1 MCCILS
7 RTISCVSSYASAPIA
22 WTSFFHP
29 QGNNCIK
36 ACTCSKENIETFPRK
51 YIMWLQ
57 ALFFKSFLYK
67 YYQYS
72 TTFIYIVRFSWLTKS
87 VLGSLSRKYRT
98 EQRLCYILTI
108 ALSKGWLYLTFYRL
122 LRPWSNIGKKISQR
136 ARNWKISEISKTETI
151 LLERNLC

>member
-7 RTISCVSSYASAPIA
+7 HTISCVRSYASAPIA
-22 WTSFFHP
+22 WPSFFHP
-29 QGNNCIK
+29 QGDNSIK
-36 ACTCSKENIETFPRK
+36 DCTCSKENIET
-51 YIMWLQ
+51 LQ
-57 ALFFKSFLYK
+57 ALFFKSCLYTTS
-67 YYQYS
+67 S

-136 ARNWKISEISKTETI
+136 ARNWKISVSKTETI
-151 LLERNLC
+151 LEWNLC

>member
-1 MCCILS
+1 MRLHWLHEQ
-7 RTISCVSSYASAPIA
+7 VSSIPKGTTVSKLAPAARKILKHFPGNMKCDFKHYFLKVFYIST
-22 WTSFFHP
+22 TS
-29 QGNNCIK
+29 
-36 ACTCSKENIETFPRK
+36 
-51 YIMWLQ
+51 
-57 ALFFKSFLYK
+57 
-67 YYQYS
+67 S

-151 LLERNLC
+151 LLEWNLC

>member
-1 MCCILS
+1 MRLHGLHEQ
-7 RTISCVSSYASAPIA
+7 VSSIPKGTTVSKPAPAARKILKH
-22 WTSFFHP
+22 FP
-29 QGNNCIK
+29 GNI
-36 ACTCSKENIETFPRK
+36 
-51 YIMWLQ
+51 LQ
-57 ALFFKSFLYK
+57 ALWFLSFLCTTS
-67 YYQYS
+67 S

-136 ARNWKISEISKTETI
+136 ARKWKISEISKTETI
-151 LLERNLC
+151 LEWNLC

>member
-7 RTISCVSSYASAPIA
+7 HTISCVVSSYASALIA

-29 QGNNCIK
+29 QGDNSIK
-36 ACTCSKENIETFPRK
+36 ACTCSKENIET
-51 YIMWLQ
+51 LQ
-57 ALFFKSFLYK
+57 ALFFKSCLYTTS
-67 YYQYS
+67 S

-136 ARNWKISEISKTETI
+136 ARNWKISEISKTEI
-151 LLERNLC
+151 FKY

>member
-1 MCCILS
+1 MHHNVLHFVTHNFLCEVLCVCTDCMNKFLPKGTTVSKTEPAARKILKHL
-7 RTISCVSSYASAPIA
+7 P
-22 WTSFFHP
+22 
-29 QGNNCIK
+29 G
-36 ACTCSKENIETFPRK
+36 

-57 ALFFKSFLYK
+57 ALFFKSCLYTTS
-67 YYQYS
+67 S

-136 ARNWKISEISKTETI
+136 ARNWKISVSKTETI
-151 LLERNLC
+151 LEWNLC